1 MIRRPPRSTLFPYT
15 TLFRSSIRDEDRPIQ
30 RSSARYPHGDVLTRE
45 QSLASAASSLAPI
58 IRSDIIRIT
67 AFLQPLQFCR
77 APVQIGRRFSNE
89 LIFPPERKTRL
100 SLSKLRFKLG

>member
-77 APVQIGRRFSNE
+77 APTNIRFLDFQDRVAYRREWFRE
-89 LIFPPERKTRL
+89 RL
-100 SLSKLRFKLG
+100 SS